1 MDWIWDMRERN
12 LYIFWPKQ
20 LQDGDIIYQD
30 REQKGSSRS
39 EWKMRNSA
47 LDELGLRCLWDIQI
61 GIQEGIGYI
70 IWVARDRT
78 KLKK

>member
-1 MDWIWDMRERN
+1 MRERN

-20 LQDGDIIYQD
+20 LQDGDVIYQD

-61 GIQEGIGYI
+61 GIQEGIDYI